1 VDAEKLAETLDSI
14 ARFSERK
21 VRQLLIVEDNPVERK
36 SIVELVGNGDVASTA
51 VGTASDA
58 LAALDRQEF
67 DCIVLDL
74 GLPDMSGFDL
84 IDRVQE
90 RQRKRMLPIIVYT
103 GRDLS
108 HEQQNRLKRTTDTVI
123 IKNARSPERLV
134 AEAALYLHRVE
145 SRLPEEKQHMIRKVR
160 EHDQRLLGKR
170 VLVVDDDMRNIF
182 ALTGILETRG
192 MEVACAESGKD
203 ALELLQNASDPID
216 VVLMDIMM
224 PGIDGYQTTRE
235 IRSLPEFENLPIIAV
250 TAKAMK
256 GDRDKCLEAGAN
268 DYITKPVDT
277 DQLLSVLRV
286 WLYDR
291 SISVHHSAD

>member
-1 VDAEKLAETLDSI
+1 
-14 ARFSERK
+14 
-21 VRQLLIVEDNPVERK
+21 
-36 SIVELVGNGDVASTA
+36 
-51 VGTASDA
+51 
-58 LAALDRQEF
+58 
-67 DCIVLDL
+67 
-74 GLPDMSGFDL
+74 
-84 IDRVQE
+84 
-90 RQRKRMLPIIVYT
+90 MLPIIVYT

-134 AEAALYLHRVE
+134 AEAALFLHRVE